1 MLRPYCA
8 TALPIALALARV
20 KLGRGSAKQ
29 VPGNDDTLGA
39 PSGTTPSP
47 SGNDLGT
54 VPPGAHAL
62 GTLAGGSG
70 LRSVAWPPQ
79 LSRAPED
86 RPGVERRRSAGAGPH
101 RGPEGVRRSRRDG
114 G

>member
-29 VPGNDDTLGA
+29 VPGDDDTLGA

-54 VPPGAHAL
+54 VPPAAHAL
-62 GTLAGGSG
+62 GTPAGGSG

-86 RPGVERRRSAGAGPH
+86 RPGVERRRRAGAGPH
-101 RGPEGVRRSRRDG
+101 RGPEGARASRRDG
-114 G
+114 